1 MINHLVSVPALNRSI
16 IAASLALAGHT
27 AIAQAPTF
35 GYIGQTITPNGATLA
50 SPTTFNSALGTST
63 VGGIS
68 GLEWSGSGNTY
79 FGVIDGRNNTAIG
92 SARFYNMT
100 LDLAQFQRSNAPG
113 SAGVS
118 YSSAITLRNGGA
130 LSDPG
135 YTQSQRD
142 PESIRYLVASNSLL
156 VSTEGF
162 RQTGNVSNP
171 TIEEVRPDG
180 TRIRTFNVPSL
191 YSPTG
196 SVAGTTTG
204 DAGVRDNGG
213 FEPMALTPDG
223 SKAFVANEVT
233 LIQDGSASAGIHRL
247 TSYDVASGNPLNQY
261 VYRSEAGRG
270 LVELLAIDSNRF
282 IALERGGSANSGA
295 GYAVELW
302 LAEISGATTDITGV
316 NSLGTATYSALQKTL
331 LLNLNS
337 LTNTDNSVLRRGNIE
352 SLTWGPRFNGQNTLI
367 LASDN
372 NFATTNHLSN
382 GGTGTGDFTQYI
394 ALTTSLAPIPE
405 PTSLISLL
413 LGLGAVGGLSVRSKR
428 LA

>member
-1 MINHLVSVPALNRSI
+1 MISRSVPFPIFLRSM

-35 GYIGQTITPNGATLA
+35 GYLGQTITPNGATLA
-50 SPTTFNSALGTST
+50 SPTTFSSALGTTT

-79 FGVIDGRNNTAIG
+79 FGVIDGRNNTSLG

-100 LDLAQFQRSNAPG
+100 LDLAQFQRSNTPG
-113 SAGVS
+113 SAGVT
-118 YSSAITLRNGGA
+118 YSNAVTLRNGST

-142 PESIRYLVASNSLL
+142 PESIRYLSASNTLL

-180 TRIRTFNVPSL
+180 TRIRTFNVPAL
-191 YSPTG
+191 YNPTG
-196 SVAGTTTG
+196 SVVGTTAG
-204 DAGVRDNGG
+204 DSGVRDNGG

-233 LIQDGSASAGIHRL
+233 LIQDGASSAGIHRL
-247 TSYDVASGNPLNQY
+247 TSFDVALGNALNQY
-261 VYRSEAGRG
+261 VYRSEPGRG
-270 LVELLAIDSNRF
+270 LVELLAIDNNRF
-282 IALERGGSANSGA
+282 IALERGGSANNGG

-302 LAEISGATTDITGV
+302 LAEITGATTDITGV
-316 NSLGTATYSALQKTL
+316 NALGSAPYTALQKTL

-337 LTNTDNSVLRRGNIE
+337 LTNADNSVLRRGNVE
-352 SLTWGPRFNGQNTLI
+352 SLTWGPSFNGQNTLI

-372 NFATTNHLSN
+372 NFATSNHLSN
-382 GGTGTGDFTQYI
+382 GGTGAGDFTQYI

-405 PTSLISLL
+405 PSMLISLL
-413 LGLGAVGGLSVRSKR
+413 LGLGAIGGFARRRIS
-428 LA
+428 AA